1 MVEHAVEYMSKQTL
15 NDVDEEDDIEKAKEY
30 AAEKYNVGKKTT
42 ETTARS
48 GRGGRHEADSME
60 EDSSDEPAPTTT
72 TTRGRGRGRARARGR
87 AASTSTR
94 GRAASARSTH
104 DHDDEEL
111 VSSLIIS

>member
-42 ETTARS
+42 ETTGRS
-48 GRGGRHEADSME
+48 GRGARHGADSME
-60 EDSSDEPAPTTT
+60 EDSSDEPAPTAM
-72 TTRGRGRGRARARGR
+72 TRGRGRGRARARGH

-104 DHDDEEL
+104 DDDEEL
-111 VSSLIIS
+111 VSSLIVS